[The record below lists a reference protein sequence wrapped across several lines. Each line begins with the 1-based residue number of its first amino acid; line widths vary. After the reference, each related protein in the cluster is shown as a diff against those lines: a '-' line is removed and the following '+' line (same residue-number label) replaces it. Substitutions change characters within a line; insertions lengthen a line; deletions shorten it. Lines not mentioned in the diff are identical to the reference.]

1 MAAIKTFASLFTGG
15 GGADI
20 GAKAAGLE
28 LAWGVELMPEIAE
41 VANANLG
48 RHVKVANILDCTP
61 SDFDRV
67 DVLHASPPCPNF
79 SVAKANGAETAL
91 DTALAAKVA
100 EFVTVLRP
108 EVFTLENV
116 MEYRKSRSWAA
127 IEDALYS
134 AGYWLN
140 IEIVNFADFG
150 VPQTRRRMIVRA
162 IRGGWVPHLPQ
173 PVPWMSGWYAAI
185 RGYFTHVAGKPI
197 CAIGSLRDCQKNC
210 KAQCWWPKASYGD
223 VLVMAPEDKPSFTIT
238 ANSNQTGVR
247 ALLVSNAKT
256 EYSDGTRQGDDPAFT
271 VTGESNGRVKA
282 FLMGKNQDKFGDGMR
297 YAVEPA
303 QTIGANEHGS
313 KAFIVDCKNTGRD
326 ATTARESHE
335 PMFTVMTDG
344 RHSHAPRAFDG
355 GRVVAM
361 TPRALARFQ
370 SFPDWYQLPDSKTLA
385 AKGIGNA
392 VCPLGY
398 QRIVEGLCNL

>member
-1 MAAIKTFASLFTGG
+1 MSRTFGSLFTGF

-28 LAWGVELMPEIAE
+28 LAWGVELMPEIAAI
-41 VANANLG
+41 ANANLG
-48 RHVKVANILDCTP
+48 QHVKIANILDCDPTT
-61 SDFDRV
+61 FDRV

-100 EFVTVLRP
+100 EFMTTLQP
-108 EVFTLENV
+108 EIFTLENV
-116 MEYRKSRSWAA
+116 MEYRKSRSWAT

-140 IEIVNFADFG
+140 IEIVNSADYG
-150 VPQTRRRMIVRA
+150 VPQTRKRMIVRA
-162 IRGGWVPHLPQ
+162 VRGDFVPYLPA
-173 PVPWMSGWYAAI
+173 PVRWIGWYAAI
-185 RGYFTHVAGKPI
+185 EDILHTLPESQFAPWQLARLPEELRNHWM
-197 CAIGSLRDCQKNC
+197 IGSENAGQEWGGTK
-210 KAQCWWPKASYGD
+210 WGS
-223 VLVMAPEDKPSFTIT
+223 EPSFTIT
-238 ANSNQTGVR
+238 TEQRPR

-256 EYSDGTRQGDDPAFT
+256 EYSDGTRQADDPAFT
-271 VTGESNGRVKA
+271 GNGESNGRVKA
-282 FLMGKNQDKFGDGMR
+282 FLVGKNADKFGDGIR

-313 KAFIVDCKNTGRD
+313 KAFIVSGGNTYTPILPSVKQGFTLTSSP
-326 ATTARESHE
+326 ATSNGH
-335 PMFTVMTDG
+335 
-344 RHSHAPRAFDG
+344 RAFDG

-392 VCPLGY
+392 VPSLMY
-398 QRIVEGLCNL
+398 QRILEGLLCA

>member
-1 MAAIKTFASLFTGG
+1 MGVGMAAIKTFASLFTGG

-173 PVPWMSGWYAAI
+173 PVPWVGWYAAI
-185 RGYFTHVAGKPI
+185 EDILHTLPESQFANWQLARLPEESKTMLVAQG
-197 CAIGSLRDCQKNC
+197 
-210 KAQCWWPKASYGD
+210 SYGD

-271 VTGESNGRVKA
+271 GNGESNGRVKA

-313 KAFIVDCKNTGRD
+313 
-326 ATTARESHE
+326 
-335 PMFTVMTDG
+335 
-344 RHSHAPRAFDG
+344 RAFDG